1 MSDAEVADGSSR
13 LRQLID
19 QLPAMVAYWDGN
31 LRNVVANQAHGL
43 FFGKTPEEIHGC
55 HIFELLVGELGEV
68 SRPYVEAAM
77 AGHDQVFEKTLT
89 DHNGVTR
96 HVQASYIPEVVDGQ
110 VQGLYV
116 QVADVTARVEAERAR
131 DDAQR
136 LLHISRENAPF
147 GEALFTT
154 SGYALYVN
162 PSLCQM
168 LGYRREDAQGLGYL
182 DGVHPDDRDAAE
194 REWRELVEGS
204 VSQVFAESRY
214 LRRDGTT
221 IWVQRHS
228 VLVPGARASTSADVV
243 LSQFQDVT
251 DRKVADAEFARLAV
265 TDQLTGLHNRHS
277 LVAQIADRRTVDPSA
292 LVGIVFA
299 DLDGFKHVN
308 DVYGHAAGDAVLQA
322 AAHRLADAVAQPN
335 SVYRL
340 GGDEFVV
347 LVVDSVTEGLVARLA
362 DRVGAVLSG
371 SYPVDGGEVTLTASV
386 GWTCSATNDIGELI
400 READMNM
407 YRHKARRRV
416 AEEVDA
422 EPGFGP

>member
-1 MSDAEVADGSSR
+1 MSDAELADSVSR
-13 LRQLID
+13 LRNLID
-19 QLPAMVAYWDGN
+19 RLPAMVAYWDGE
-31 LRNVVANQAHGL
+31 LRNVVANRAHNQY
-43 FFGKTPEEIHGC
+43 FGKTQEEIYGR

-77 AGHDQVFEKTLT
+77 TGEDQSFEKTLI
-89 DHNGVTR
+89 DHHGVTR
-96 HVQASYIPEVVDGQ
+96 HVHATYMPEVVDGQ

-147 GEALFTT
+147 GEALFSTA
-154 SGYALYVN
+154 GHVLYVN

-168 LGYRREDAQGLGYL
+168 LGYHRRDAEALSYL
-182 DGVHPDDRDAAE
+182 DAIHPEDRDAAE
-194 REWRELVEGS
+194 REWRELVGGS
-204 VSQVFAESRY
+204 VSQVFAEARY
-214 LRRDGTT
+214 LRSDGST
-221 IWVQRHS
+221 IWVHRHS
-228 VLVPGARASTSADVV
+228 VVIPGAHASADVV

-251 DRKVADAEFARLAV
+251 DRKMVDAEFARLAV

-277 LVAQIADRRTVDPSA
+277 LVAQITGHRTADPSA

-322 AAHRLADAVAQPN
+322 AAQRLAGAVAPPN

-347 LVVDSVTEGLVARLA
+347 LVVDSVTEDLVAQLA
-362 DRVGAVLSG
+362 EYVGTVLSG
-371 SYPVDGGEVTLTASV
+371 SHPVEGGEVTLTASV
-386 GWTCSATNDIGELI
+386 GWTCSVTDDIGELI
-400 READMNM
+400 READMDM
-407 YRHKARRRV
+407 YRQKARRRV
-416 AEEVDA
+416 QHGSSALNVD
-422 EPGFGP
+422 